1 MDSNVLAVREKKI
14 AKVIE
19 NLEKNNMNGYYVK
32 SKKDVIQL
40 IEELISEGQ
49 VVGCG
54 GSMTLFECG
63 IIEHLRSGR
72 YEFLDRYREGL
83 SRDDI
88 KKVFRQ
94 SFLAD
99 AYISSTN
106 ALTEDGALYNV
117 DGNGN
122 RVAAMLYGPDK
133 VIVVCGYNKIVKN
146 VDEAIERNKSMSA
159 PANAIR
165 LKKNTPCAKVGYC
178 VECKSD
184 ERICC
189 EYTLIRR
196 QVLKGRIHVIIIGE
210 EAGY

>member
-1 MDSNVLAVREKKI
+1 MDSNVLVVREKKI

>member
-1 MDSNVLAVREKKI
+1 MDSNVLAVREKQI

-32 SKKDVIQL
+32 SKKDVIKL
-40 IEELISEGQ
+40 IEDLISEGQ

-63 IIEHLRSGR
+63 IIDHLRSGR
-72 YEFLDRYREGL
+72 YEFLDRYKEGL
-83 SRDDI
+83 SREEM

-122 RVAAMLYGPDK
+122 RVAAMIYGPDK

-146 VDEAIERNKSMSA
+146 VDEAIERNKSMAA

-165 LKKNTPCAKVGYC
+165 LNKNTPCAKVGYC

>member
-40 IEELISEGQ
+40 IEDLISEGQ

-83 SRDDI
+83 SREEI